1 MRFDVAGKP
10 IGVGARVVCA
20 ALFAWLA
27 VGCDR
32 DPSGPVI
39 RPPVLTIMTPDT
51 IARQGAIT
59 VVFDQPVSPQ
69 TALDPANFVVT
80 DSCTGLRIP
89 GSLRLSGDTLIFSP
103 SQSFAFLTRINVRVQ
118 NILGTNGIALAEPVS
133 FTRTTERP
141 PVSDIS
147 WALLDSPT
155 NDNVTAVSFPNST
168 IGYIVTSGGGVYRT
182 TNGGINFQAR
192 FKNVDI
198 ASTQSLRAASVDSL
212 YMVGAFLAGGVVR
225 NALFR
230 SINGGLTFDTV
241 LTTPEFMSA
250 LSFAR
255 TASNGGVLLMAGQF
269 GSSAVYRY
277 DLVTKVLTKATGIP
291 TNPDFIPVDASLSPG
306 ATNALVAVFGTGSV
320 AGQGFGYRSIDGGRT
335 FTQLVLPSGVFS
347 LLGSGFIN
355 ATDGLLL
362 GDSSVVLRVNT
373 ATGAVTKLGAAQGIP
388 QAVNDPTTNTTTTFS
403 FKRASFAPGGQL
415 GFIIGRSTRRRTGQ
429 SNVVNGVILISRDGG
444 LTWQRQ
450 AVQGASNNGL
460 DFASLNDVQALSTEF
475 SAVSGTSG
483 FLAARRGNPTVVGG
497 ACSFSRP

>member
-1 MRFDVAGKP
+1 MAGKP